1 MILQKLI
8 NLKPGDKF
16 KFRGEIATVVWREY
30 SIEEVGEWDGVMK
43 YSKHFGMCY
52 TFLDK
57 THSLRSMWPHPESL
71 NLSEYSEIDKDSK
84 DKTIRI

>member
-8 NLKPGDKF
+8 NLKVGSKF
-16 KFRGEIATVVWREY
+16 KFRGEIATVVWTEY
-30 SIEEVGEWDGVMK
+30 SVEEVGEWDGEMK

-57 THSLRSMWPHPESL
+57 THSLRSMWPRPESL
-71 NLSEYSEIDKDSK
+71 DLKEYSEIYKDPK
-84 DKTIRI
+84 DKTVRI